1 MAVQLFYR
9 LILKPIVIEIDSN
22 IVLDKSG
29 NVKVEKNTAVF
40 VTLEF
45 KGCQEPTPL
54 DKRLETEKWKENGQ
68 RVLFTTGRYK
78 YLKKNKKIKFSC
90 SPKSNKQTNQT
101 KFPYF
106 PSPLHSYKYN
116 YNN

>member
-22 IVLDKSG
+22 IVLDKSE
-29 NVKVEKNTAVF
+29 NVKVEKNPAVF

-54 DKRLETEKWKENGQ
+54 DKRLETEK
-68 RVLFTTGRYK
+68 
-78 YLKKNKKIKFSC
+78 
-90 SPKSNKQTNQT
+90 
-101 KFPYF
+101 
-106 PSPLHSYKYN
+106 
-116 YNN
+116 